1 MMKRKYV
8 KTLRGVRIPTW
19 ALCYLVNGDD
29 SALDEDDKATVDAW
43 VERTR
48 DGGRIDVCC
57 PDGEPYFCRYPAFGF
72 ACDVEDCDVV
82 VDMSPWYPRN
92 PCMRFGQSRFGP
104 VKRTALDGKAWWC
117 MYDYRDKAYVTW
129 GRFKTRRQALV
140 QLAIDLQ
147 HNRLPYEPD
156 PGFSRDWLLSR
167 TIEEVRGLVKST
179 EAAYKTLKTQKED

>member
-117 MYDYRDKAYVTW
+117 MYDYHDNAYVTW
-129 GRFKTRRQALV
+129 YRFKRRSCSW
-140 QLAIDLQ
+140 
-147 HNRLPYEPD
+147 RSTCSTT
-156 PGFSRDWLLSR
+156 GCRTSR
-167 TIEEVRGLVKST
+167 TRDSAGTGCSPGPSRRSG
-179 EAAYKTLKTQKED
+179 A